1 MGGTSRWS
9 HAGEIAWRGED
20 AIDEVRAM
28 DDLAHRSRGIEL
40 AHNAADRAHVL
51 ERVIAC
57 AQKIGRRLEPLRL
70 GHVNVYRRRRDSD
83 YTSDLPQRYS
93 AACHAPLQR
102 AKCCGPLIRN
112 DSTNAVGS
120 PGGSQQWIGGRN

>member
-40 AHNAADRAHVL
+40 AHNAADRSHVL
-51 ERVIAC
+51 ERVNAC
-57 AQKIGRRLEPLRL
+57 AQKIGRRLEPLGL
-70 GHVNVYRRRRDSD
+70 GHVNVYRRWRDSGIRPLA
-83 YTSDLPQRYS
+83 THRFSVQSD
-93 AACHAPLQR
+93 AAR
-102 AKCCGPLIRN
+102 
-112 DSTNAVGS
+112 
-120 PGGSQQWIGGRN
+120 